1 MKKRIKKIRNLTIGI
16 LAILILGNSFRLIKG
31 NKEALKVV
39 NNHQNSNNHEEN
51 IVAHRGFSGI
61 YPDNSYLA
69 ISKALELP
77 CVDMIE
83 IDVRLTSDKTIVLHH
98 DKIANIDDLIVSI
111 SKVDL
116 TDIEDDLAINDFNL
130 YNLGDINT
138 KDSIFLFSRY
148 LSKSKYQSYLIR
160 LKNILFLFKDSK
172 TLIIDIKTNKVGYQF
187 IEELNKLL
195 MDYQGNIYIQS
206 NCYEFLIYM
215 QEKYSSY
222 KYLFIVNSKNDIKK
236 MSSNFDG
243 FTINYKLLGDIIVD
257 DDKLYF
263 IYTIN
268 SKEKYLN
275 VINNENYHEN
285 MYIITDNPDYIC
297 GLHDKLLRK

>member
-1 MKKRIKKIRNLTIGI
+1 MKKRIKKIRNLTIGVLTI
-16 LAILILGNSFRLIKG
+16 LFLGNSFRLIKG

-39 NNHQNSNNHEEN
+39 SNHQNSNNHEEN

-98 DKIANIDDLIVSI
+98 DKNTSINDLIVSI

-138 KDSIFLFSRY
+138 EDSIFLFSRY

-172 TLIIDIKTNKVGYQF
+172 ALIIDIKTNKVDYQF
-187 IEELNKLL
+187 MEELNNLL
-195 MDYQGNIYIQS
+195 IGYQGNIYIQS

-215 QEKYSSY
+215 QEKYPSY
-222 KYLFIVNSKNDIKK
+222 KYLFIVNSKNDITK

>member
-1 MKKRIKKIRNLTIGI
+1 MKKRIKKIRNLTIGVLTI
-16 LAILILGNSFRLIKG
+16 LFLGNSFRLIKG

-39 NNHQNSNNHEEN
+39 SNHQNSNNHEEN

-98 DKIANIDDLIVSI
+98 DKNTSINDLIVSI

-138 KDSIFLFSRY
+138 EDSIFLFSRY

-172 TLIIDIKTNKVGYQF
+172 TLIIDIKTNKVDYQF
-187 IEELNKLL
+187 MEELNNLL
-195 MDYQGNIYIQS
+195 IGYQGNIYIQS

-215 QEKYSSY
+215 QEKYPSY
-222 KYLFIVNSKNDIKK
+222 KYLFIVNSKNDITK

-275 VINNENYHEN
+275 VINSENYHEN

>member
-1 MKKRIKKIRNLTIGI
+1 MKKRIKKIRNLTIGVLTI
-16 LAILILGNSFRLIKG
+16 LFLGNSFRLIKG

-39 NNHQNSNNHEEN
+39 SNHQNSNNHEEN

-98 DKIANIDDLIVSI
+98 DKNTSINDLIVSI

-138 KDSIFLFSRY
+138 EDSIFLFSRY

-172 TLIIDIKTNKVGYQF
+172 TLIIDIKTNKVDYQF
-187 IEELNKLL
+187 MEELNNLL
-195 MDYQGNIYIQS
+195 IGYQGNIYIQS

-215 QEKYSSY
+215 QEKYPSY
-222 KYLFIVNSKNDIKK
+222 KYLFIVNSKNDITK

>member
-16 LAILILGNSFRLIKG
+16 VTILFLGNSFRLIKG
-31 NKEALKVV
+31 NKEVLKVV
-39 NNHQNSNNHEEN
+39 SNHQNSNNHEEN

-98 DKIANIDDLIVSI
+98 DKNTSINDLIVSI

-138 KDSIFLFSRY
+138 EDSIFLFSRY

-172 TLIIDIKTNKVGYQF
+172 TLIIDIKTNKVDYQF
-187 IEELNKLL
+187 MEELNNLL
-195 MDYQGNIYIQS
+195 IGYQGNIYIQS

-215 QEKYSSY
+215 QEKYPSY

-243 FTINYKLLGDIIVD
+243 FTINYKLLDDIIVD

>member
-1 MKKRIKKIRNLTIGI
+1 MKKRIKKIRNLTIGVLTI
-16 LAILILGNSFRLIKG
+16 LFLGNSFRLIKG

-39 NNHQNSNNHEEN
+39 SNHQNSNNHEEN

-98 DKIANIDDLIVSI
+98 DKNTSINDLIVSI

-172 TLIIDIKTNKVGYQF
+172 TLIIDIKTNKVDYQF
-187 IEELNKLL
+187 MEELNNLL
-195 MDYQGNIYIQS
+195 IGYQGNIYIQS

-215 QEKYSSY
+215 QEKYPSY
-222 KYLFIVNSKNDIKK
+222 KYLFIVNSKNDITK

-243 FTINYKLLGDIIVD
+243 FTINYKLLDDIIVD

>member
-16 LAILILGNSFRLIKG
+16 VTILFLGNSFRLIKG

-39 NNHQNSNNHEEN
+39 SNHQNSNNHEEN

-98 DKIANIDDLIVSI
+98 DKNTSINDLIVSI

-148 LSKSKYQSYLIR
+148 LSKNKYQSYLIR

-172 TLIIDIKTNKVGYQF
+172 ALIIDIKTNKVDYQF

-195 MDYQGNIYIQS
+195 MDYQGNIYLQS

-215 QEKYSSY
+215 QEKYPSY
-222 KYLFIVNSKNDIKK
+222 KYLFIVNSKKDIKK

>member
-1 MKKRIKKIRNLTIGI
+1 MKKRIKKIRNLTIGVLTI
-16 LAILILGNSFRLIKG
+16 LFLGNSFRLIKG

-39 NNHQNSNNHEEN
+39 SNHQNSNNHEEN

-98 DKIANIDDLIVSI
+98 DKNTSINDLIVSI

-172 TLIIDIKTNKVGYQF
+172 TLIIDIKTNKVDYQF

-215 QEKYSSY
+215 QEKYPSY
-222 KYLFIVNSKNDIKK
+222 KYLFIVNSKNDITK

-243 FTINYKLLGDIIVD
+243 FTINYKLLDDIIVD

>member
-16 LAILILGNSFRLIKG
+16 VTILFLGNSFRLIKG

-39 NNHQNSNNHEEN
+39 SNHQNSNNHEEN

-98 DKIANIDDLIVSI
+98 DKNTSINDLIVSI

-172 TLIIDIKTNKVGYQF
+172 ALIIDIKTNKVDYQF

-195 MDYQGNIYIQS
+195 MDYQGNIYLQS

-215 QEKYSSY
+215 QEKYPSY
-222 KYLFIVNSKNDIKK
+222 KYLFIVNSKKDIKK

>member
-16 LAILILGNSFRLIKG
+16 VTILFLGNSFRLIKG

-39 NNHQNSNNHEEN
+39 SNHQNSNNHEEN

-98 DKIANIDDLIVSI
+98 DKNTSINDLIVSI

-172 TLIIDIKTNKVGYQF
+172 TLIIDIKTNKVDYQF
-187 IEELNKLL
+187 MEELNNLL
-195 MDYQGNIYIQS
+195 IGYQGNIYIQS

-215 QEKYSSY
+215 QEKYPSY
-222 KYLFIVNSKNDIKK
+222 KYLFIVNSKNDITK

-243 FTINYKLLGDIIVD
+243 FTINYKLLDDIIVD

>member
-16 LAILILGNSFRLIKG
+16 VTILFLGNSFRLIKG

-39 NNHQNSNNHEEN
+39 SNHQNSNNHEEN

-98 DKIANIDDLIVSI
+98 DKNTSINDLIVSI

-172 TLIIDIKTNKVGYQF
+172 TLIIDIKTNKVDYQF
-187 IEELNKLL
+187 MEELNNLL
-195 MDYQGNIYIQS
+195 IGYQGNIYIQS

-215 QEKYSSY
+215 QEKYPSY
-222 KYLFIVNSKNDIKK
+222 KYLFIVNSKNDITK

-243 FTINYKLLGDIIVD
+243 FTINYKLLDDIIVD
-257 DDKLYF
+257 NDKLYF

>member
-1 MKKRIKKIRNLTIGI
+1 MKKRIKKIHNLTIGVLTI
-16 LAILILGNSFRLIKG
+16 LFLGNSFRLIKG

-98 DKIANIDDLIVSI
+98 DKNTSINDLIVSI

-130 YNLGDINT
+130 YNLDDINT
-138 KDSIFLFSRY
+138 EDSIFLFSRY

-172 TLIIDIKTNKVGYQF
+172 ALIIDIKTNKVDYQF

>member
-1 MKKRIKKIRNLTIGI
+1 MKKRIKKIRNLTIGVLTI
-16 LAILILGNSFRLIKG
+16 LFLGNSFRLIKG

-39 NNHQNSNNHEEN
+39 SNHKISNNHEEN

-98 DKIANIDDLIVSI
+98 DKNTSINDLIVSI

-172 TLIIDIKTNKVGYQF
+172 TLIIDIKTNKVDYQF
-187 IEELNKLL
+187 MEELNNLL
-195 MDYQGNIYIQS
+195 IGYQGNIYIQS

-215 QEKYSSY
+215 QEKYPSY
-222 KYLFIVNSKNDIKK
+222 KYLFIVNSKNDITK

-275 VINNENYHEN
+275 IINNENYHEN

>member
-16 LAILILGNSFRLIKG
+16 VTILFLGNSFRLIKG

-39 NNHQNSNNHEEN
+39 SNHQNSNNHEEN

-98 DKIANIDDLIVSI
+98 DKNTSINDLIVSI

-138 KDSIFLFSRY
+138 EDSIFLFSRY

-172 TLIIDIKTNKVGYQF
+172 TLIIDIKTNKVDYQF
-187 IEELNKLL
+187 MEELNNLL
-195 MDYQGNIYIQS
+195 IGYQGNIYIQS

-215 QEKYSSY
+215 QEKYPSY
-222 KYLFIVNSKNDIKK
+222 KYLFIVNSKNDITK

>member
-16 LAILILGNSFRLIKG
+16 VTILFLGNSFRLIKG

-39 NNHQNSNNHEEN
+39 SNHQNSNNHEEN

-98 DKIANIDDLIVSI
+98 DKNTSINDLIVSI

-138 KDSIFLFSRY
+138 EDSIFLFSRY

-172 TLIIDIKTNKVGYQF
+172 TLIIDIKTNKVDYQF

-215 QEKYSSY
+215 QEKYPSY
-222 KYLFIVNSKNDIKK
+222 KYLFIVNSKNDITK

>member
-16 LAILILGNSFRLIKG
+16 LTILFLGNSFRLIKG

-39 NNHQNSNNHEEN
+39 SNHQNSNNHEEN

-98 DKIANIDDLIVSI
+98 DKNTNIDDLIVSI
-111 SKVDL
+111 STVDL

-138 KDSIFLFSRY
+138 EDSIFLFSRY

-172 TLIIDIKTNKVGYQF
+172 ALIIDIKTNKVDYQF
-187 IEELNKLL
+187 IEELNNLL
-195 MDYQGNIYIQS
+195 IGYQGNIYLQS

-215 QEKYSSY
+215 QEKYPSY
-222 KYLFIVNSKNDIKK
+222 KYLFIRE
-236 MSSNFDG
+236 
-243 FTINYKLLGDIIVD
+243 
-257 DDKLYF
+257 
-263 IYTIN
+263 IN
-268 SKEKYLN
+268 S
-275 VINNENYHEN
+275 
-285 MYIITDNPDYIC
+285 
-297 GLHDKLLRK
+297 

>member
-16 LAILILGNSFRLIKG
+16 VTILFLGNSFRLIKG

-39 NNHQNSNNHEEN
+39 SNHQNSNNHEEN

-98 DKIANIDDLIVSI
+98 DKNTSINDLIVSI

-160 LKNILFLFKDSK
+160 LKNILYLFKDSK
-172 TLIIDIKTNKVGYQF
+172 NLIIDIKTNKVDYQF
-187 IEELNKLL
+187 MEELNKLL

-215 QEKYSSY
+215 QEKYPSY
-222 KYLFIVNSKNDIKK
+222 KYLFIVNSKNDIMK

>member
-16 LAILILGNSFRLIKG
+16 VTILFLGNSFRLIKG
-31 NKEALKVV
+31 NKEVLKVV
-39 NNHQNSNNHEEN
+39 SNHQNSNNHEEN

-98 DKIANIDDLIVSI
+98 DKNTSINDLIVSI

-138 KDSIFLFSRY
+138 EDSIFLFSRY

-172 TLIIDIKTNKVGYQF
+172 TLIIDIKTNKVDYQF
-187 IEELNKLL
+187 MEELNNLL
-195 MDYQGNIYIQS
+195 IGYQGNIYIQS

-215 QEKYSSY
+215 QEKYPSY
-222 KYLFIVNSKNDIKK
+222 KYLFIVNSKNDITK

-243 FTINYKLLGDIIVD
+243 FTINYKLLDDIIVD

>member
-1 MKKRIKKIRNLTIGI
+1 MKKRIKKIRNLTIGVLTI
-16 LAILILGNSFRLIKG
+16 LFLGNSFRLIKG

-39 NNHQNSNNHEEN
+39 SNHQNSNNHEEN

-98 DKIANIDDLIVSI
+98 DKNTSINDLIVSI

-138 KDSIFLFSRY
+138 EDSIFLFSRY

-172 TLIIDIKTNKVGYQF
+172 TLIIDIKTNKVDYQF

-215 QEKYSSY
+215 QEKYPSY
-222 KYLFIVNSKNDIKK
+222 KYLFIVNSKNDITK

-243 FTINYKLLGDIIVD
+243 FTINYKLLDDIIVD

>member
-16 LAILILGNSFRLIKG
+16 ATILFLGNSFRLIKG

-39 NNHQNSNNHEEN
+39 SNHQNSNNHEEN

-98 DKIANIDDLIVSI
+98 DKNTSINDLIVSI

-138 KDSIFLFSRY
+138 EDSIFLFSRY

-172 TLIIDIKTNKVGYQF
+172 TLIIDIKTNKVDYQF

-195 MDYQGNIYIQS
+195 IDYQGNIYIQS

-222 KYLFIVNSKNDIKK
+222 KYLFIVNSKNDITK

>member
-1 MKKRIKKIRNLTIGI
+1 MKKRIKKIRNLTIGVLTI
-16 LAILILGNSFRLIKG
+16 LFLGNNFRLIKG

-39 NNHQNSNNHEEN
+39 SNHQNSNNHEEN

-98 DKIANIDDLIVSI
+98 DKNTSINDLIVSI

-138 KDSIFLFSRY
+138 EDSIFLFSRY

-172 TLIIDIKTNKVGYQF
+172 TLIIDIKTNKVDYQF

-215 QEKYSSY
+215 QEKYPSY
-222 KYLFIVNSKNDIKK
+222 KYLFIVNSKNDITK

-243 FTINYKLLGDIIVD
+243 FTINYKLLDDIIVD

>member
-16 LAILILGNSFRLIKG
+16 VTILFLGNSFRLIKG

-39 NNHQNSNNHEEN
+39 SNHQNSNNHEEN

-98 DKIANIDDLIVSI
+98 DKNTSINDLIVSI

-130 YNLGDINT
+130 YNLDDINT
-138 KDSIFLFSRY
+138 EDSIFLFSRY

-172 TLIIDIKTNKVGYQF
+172 TLIIDIKTNKVDYQF
-187 IEELNKLL
+187 MEELNNLL
-195 MDYQGNIYIQS
+195 IGYQGNIYIQS

-215 QEKYSSY
+215 QEKYPSY
-222 KYLFIVNSKNDIKK
+222 KYLFIVNSKNDITK

-243 FTINYKLLGDIIVD
+243 FTINYKLLDDIIVD

>member
-16 LAILILGNSFRLIKG
+16 VTILFLGNSFRLIKG
-31 NKEALKVV
+31 NKEVLKVV
-39 NNHQNSNNHEEN
+39 SNHQNSNNHEEN

-98 DKIANIDDLIVSI
+98 DKNTSINDLIVSI

-172 TLIIDIKTNKVGYQF
+172 TLIIDIKTNKVDYQF

-215 QEKYSSY
+215 QEKYPSY
-222 KYLFIVNSKNDIKK
+222 KYLFIVNSKNDITK

-243 FTINYKLLGDIIVD
+243 FTINYKLLDDIIVD

>member
-16 LAILILGNSFRLIKG
+16 ATILFLGNSFRLIKG

-39 NNHQNSNNHEEN
+39 SNHQNSNNHEEN

-98 DKIANIDDLIVSI
+98 DKNTSINDLIVSI

-116 TDIEDDLAINDFNL
+116 TDMEDDLAINDFNL

-138 KDSIFLFSRY
+138 EDSIFLFSRY

-172 TLIIDIKTNKVGYQF
+172 TLIIDIKTNKVDYQF

-215 QEKYSSY
+215 QEKYPSY
-222 KYLFIVNSKNDIKK
+222 KYLFIVNSKNDITK

>member
-16 LAILILGNSFRLIKG
+16 LTILFLGNSFRLIKG

-39 NNHQNSNNHEEN
+39 SNHQNSNNHEEN

-83 IDVRLTSDKTIVLHH
+83 IDVRLTSDKSVVLHH
-98 DKIANIDDLIVSI
+98 DKNTSINDLIVSI

-138 KDSIFLFSRY
+138 EDSIFLFSRY

-172 TLIIDIKTNKVGYQF
+172 ALIIDIKTNKVDYQF
-187 IEELNKLL
+187 IEELNNLL
-195 MDYQGNIYIQS
+195 IGYQGNIYIQS

-215 QEKYSSY
+215 QEKYPSY
-222 KYLFIVNSKNDIKK
+222 KYLFIVNSKKDIKK

-243 FTINYKLLGDIIVD
+243 FTINYKLLDDIIVD

>member
-1 MKKRIKKIRNLTIGI
+1 MKKRIKKIRNLTIGVLTI
-16 LAILILGNSFRLIKG
+16 LFLGNNFRLIKG

-39 NNHQNSNNHEEN
+39 SNHQNSNNHEEN

-98 DKIANIDDLIVSI
+98 DKNTSINDLIVSI

-130 YNLGDINT
+130 YDLGDINT
-138 KDSIFLFSRY
+138 EDSIFLFSRY

-172 TLIIDIKTNKVGYQF
+172 TLIIDIKTNKVDYQF

-215 QEKYSSY
+215 QEKYPSY
-222 KYLFIVNSKNDIKK
+222 KYLFIVNSKNDITK

-243 FTINYKLLGDIIVD
+243 FTINYKLLDDIIVD

>member
-16 LAILILGNSFRLIKG
+16 VTILFLGNSFRLIKG
-31 NKEALKVV
+31 NKEVLKVV
-39 NNHQNSNNHEEN
+39 SNHQNSNNHEEN

-98 DKIANIDDLIVSI
+98 DKNTSINDLIVSI

-116 TDIEDDLAINDFNL
+116 TDMEDDLAINDFNL

-138 KDSIFLFSRY
+138 EDSIFLFSRY
-148 LSKSKYQSYLIR
+148 LNKSKYQSYLIR

-172 TLIIDIKTNKVGYQF
+172 TLIIDIKTNKVDYQF
-187 IEELNKLL
+187 MEELNNLL
-195 MDYQGNIYIQS
+195 IGYQGNIYIQS

-215 QEKYSSY
+215 QEKYPSY
-222 KYLFIVNSKNDIKK
+222 KYLFIVNSKNDITK

>member
-1 MKKRIKKIRNLTIGI
+1 MKKRIKKIRNLTIGVLTI
-16 LAILILGNSFRLIKG
+16 LFLGNSFRLIKG

-39 NNHQNSNNHEEN
+39 SNHQNSNNHEEN

-98 DKIANIDDLIVSI
+98 DKNTSINDLIVSI

-172 TLIIDIKTNKVGYQF
+172 TLIIDIKTNKADYQF

-195 MDYQGNIYIQS
+195 IDYQGNIYIQS

-215 QEKYSSY
+215 QEKYPSY
-222 KYLFIVNSKNDIKK
+222 KYLFIVNSKNDITK

>member
-1 MKKRIKKIRNLTIGI
+1 MKKRIKKIRNLTIGVLTI
-16 LAILILGNSFRLIKG
+16 LFLGNSFRLIKG

-39 NNHQNSNNHEEN
+39 SNHQNSNNHEEN

-98 DKIANIDDLIVSI
+98 DKNTSINDLIVSI

-138 KDSIFLFSRY
+138 EDSIFLFSRY

-172 TLIIDIKTNKVGYQF
+172 TLIIDIKTNKVDYQF

-215 QEKYSSY
+215 QEKYPSY
-222 KYLFIVNSKNDIKK
+222 KYLFIVNSKNDITK

>member
-1 MKKRIKKIRNLTIGI
+1 MKKRTKKICNLTIGA
-16 LAILILGNSFRLIKG
+16 LTILILGNSIRLIKG
-31 NKEALKVV
+31 NREALKVV
-39 NNHQNSNNHEEN
+39 SDHQNSSNHEAN
-51 IVAHRGFSGI
+51 IVAHRGLSSI

-98 DKIANIDDLIVSI
+98 DKNTNIDDLIVSI
-111 SKVDL
+111 STVDL

-130 YNLGDINT
+130 YNLSDINT
-138 KDSIFLFSRY
+138 EDSIFLFSRY

-160 LKNILFLFKDSK
+160 LKNILYLFKDNK
-172 TLIIDIKTNKVGYQF
+172 TLIIDIKTNKVDYQF
-187 IEELNKLL
+187 MEELKKLL
-195 MDYQGNIYIQS
+195 IDYQGNVYLQS
-206 NCYEFLIYM
+206 SCYEFLINM
-215 QEKYSSY
+215 QIKYPNY
-222 KYLFIVNSKNDIKK
+222 KYLFIVNSKKDIKK
-236 MSSNFDG
+236 MSSNFTG
-243 FTINYKLLGDIIVD
+243 FTINYKLLDDIIINE
-257 DDKLYF
+257 DKLYF

-275 VINNENYHEN
+275 VINNKNYHEN

-297 GLHDKLLRK
+297 GLHDKILRK

>member
-16 LAILILGNSFRLIKG
+16 VTILFLGNSFRLIKG
-31 NKEALKVV
+31 NKEAIKVIS
-39 NNHQNSNNHEEN
+39 NHQNSNNHEEN

-69 ISKALELP
+69 ISKALELQ

-83 IDVRLTSDKTIVLHH
+83 IDVRLTSDKSVVLHH
-98 DKIANIDDLIVSI
+98 DKNTNINDLIVSI

-138 KDSIFLFSRY
+138 EDSIFLFSRY

-172 TLIIDIKTNKVGYQF
+172 TLIIDIKTNKVDYQF

-215 QEKYSSY
+215 QEKYPSY
-222 KYLFIVNSKNDIKK
+222 KYLFIVNSKNDITK

-243 FTINYKLLGDIIVD
+243 FTINYKLLGD
-257 DDKLYF
+257 
-263 IYTIN
+263 
-268 SKEKYLN
+268 
-275 VINNENYHEN
+275 
-285 MYIITDNPDYIC
+285 
-297 GLHDKLLRK
+297 

>member
-16 LAILILGNSFRLIKG
+16 LTILFLGNSFRLIKG
-31 NKEALKVV
+31 NKEAIKVV
-39 NNHQNSNNHEEN
+39 SNHQNSNNHEEN

-83 IDVRLTSDKTIVLHH
+83 IDVRLTSDKSVVLHH
-98 DKIANIDDLIVSI
+98 DKNTSINDLIVSI

-138 KDSIFLFSRY
+138 EDSIFLFSRY

-172 TLIIDIKTNKVGYQF
+172 TLIIDIKTNKVDYQF
-187 IEELNKLL
+187 MEELNNLL
-195 MDYQGNIYIQS
+195 IGYQGNIYIQS

-215 QEKYSSY
+215 QEKYPSY
-222 KYLFIVNSKNDIKK
+222 KYLFIVNSKNDITK

-257 DDKLYF
+257 NDKLYF

>member
-1 MKKRIKKIRNLTIGI
+1 MKKRIKKIRNLTIGVLTI
-16 LAILILGNSFRLIKG
+16 LFLGNSFRLIKG

-39 NNHQNSNNHEEN
+39 SNHQNSNNHEEN

-98 DKIANIDDLIVSI
+98 DKNTSINDLIVSI

-138 KDSIFLFSRY
+138 EDSIFLFSRY

-172 TLIIDIKTNKVGYQF
+172 TLIIDIKTNKVDYQF
-187 IEELNKLL
+187 MEELNNLL
-195 MDYQGNIYIQS
+195 IGYQGNIYIQS

-215 QEKYSSY
+215 QEKYPSY

-243 FTINYKLLGDIIVD
+243 FTINYKLLDDIIVD

>member
-1 MKKRIKKIRNLTIGI
+1 MKKRIKKIRNLTIGVLTI
-16 LAILILGNSFRLIKG
+16 LFLGNSFRLIKG

-39 NNHQNSNNHEEN
+39 SNHQNSNNHEEN

-98 DKIANIDDLIVSI
+98 DKNTSINDLIVSI

-138 KDSIFLFSRY
+138 EDSIFLFSRY

-172 TLIIDIKTNKVGYQF
+172 TLIIDIKTNKVDYQF

-195 MDYQGNIYIQS
+195 IDYQGNIYIQS

-215 QEKYSSY
+215 QEKYPSY
-222 KYLFIVNSKNDIKK
+222 KYLFIVNSKNDITK

-243 FTINYKLLGDIIVD
+243 FTINYKLLDDIIVD

>member
-1 MKKRIKKIRNLTIGI
+1 MKKRIKKIRNLTIGVLTI
-16 LAILILGNSFRLIKG
+16 LFLGNSFRLIKG

-39 NNHQNSNNHEEN
+39 SNHQNSNNHEEN

-98 DKIANIDDLIVSI
+98 DKNTSINDLIVSI

-148 LSKSKYQSYLIR
+148 LSKNKYQSYLIR

-172 TLIIDIKTNKVGYQF
+172 ALIIDIKTNKVDYQF

-195 MDYQGNIYIQS
+195 MDYQGNIYLQS

-215 QEKYSSY
+215 QEKYPSY
-222 KYLFIVNSKNDIKK
+222 KYLFIVNSKKDIKK

>member
-16 LAILILGNSFRLIKG
+16 VTILFLGNSFRLIKG

-39 NNHQNSNNHEEN
+39 SNHQNSNNHEEN

-98 DKIANIDDLIVSI
+98 DKNTSINDLIVSI

-138 KDSIFLFSRY
+138 EDSIFLFSRY

-172 TLIIDIKTNKVGYQF
+172 ALIIDIKTNKVDYQF

-222 KYLFIVNSKNDIKK
+222 KYLFIVNSKNDITK

-243 FTINYKLLGDIIVD
+243 FTINYKLLDDIIVD

>member
-1 MKKRIKKIRNLTIGI
+1 MKKKIKKIRNLTIGVLTI
-16 LAILILGNSFRLIKG
+16 LFLGDSFRLIKG

-39 NNHQNSNNHEEN
+39 SNHQNSNNHEEN

-83 IDVRLTSDKTIVLHH
+83 IDVRLTSDKSVVLHH
-98 DKIANIDDLIVSI
+98 DKNTSINDLIVSI

-138 KDSIFLFSRY
+138 EDSIFLFSRY

-172 TLIIDIKTNKVGYQF
+172 TLIIDIKTNKVDYQF
-187 IEELNKLL
+187 MEELNNLL
-195 MDYQGNIYIQS
+195 IGYQGNIYIQS

-215 QEKYSSY
+215 QEKYPSY
-222 KYLFIVNSKNDIKK
+222 KYLFIVNSKNDITK

>member
-16 LAILILGNSFRLIKG
+16 LTILFLGNSFRLIKG

-39 NNHQNSNNHEEN
+39 SNHQNSNNHEEN

-98 DKIANIDDLIVSI
+98 DKN
-111 SKVDL
+111 
-116 TDIEDDLAINDFNL
+116 TNINDFNL

-138 KDSIFLFSRY
+138 EDSIFLFSRY

-172 TLIIDIKTNKVGYQF
+172 TLIIDIKTNKVDYQF
-187 IEELNKLL
+187 MEELNNLL
-195 MDYQGNIYIQS
+195 IGYQGNIYIQS

-215 QEKYSSY
+215 QEKYPSY
-222 KYLFIVNSKNDIKK
+222 KYLFIVNSKNDITK

-243 FTINYKLLGDIIVD
+243 FTINYKLLDDIIVD

>member
-16 LAILILGNSFRLIKG
+16 VTILFLGNSFRLIKG

-39 NNHQNSNNHEEN
+39 SNHQNSNNHQEN

-98 DKIANIDDLIVSI
+98 DKNTSINDLIVSI

-138 KDSIFLFSRY
+138 EDSIFLFSRY
-148 LSKSKYQSYLIR
+148 LSKNKYQSYLIR

-172 TLIIDIKTNKVGYQF
+172 ALIIDIKTNKVDYQF
-187 IEELNKLL
+187 IEELNNLL
-195 MDYQGNIYIQS
+195 IGYQGNIYLQS

-215 QEKYSSY
+215 QEKYPSY
-222 KYLFIVNSKNDIKK
+222 KYLFIVNSKNDIMK